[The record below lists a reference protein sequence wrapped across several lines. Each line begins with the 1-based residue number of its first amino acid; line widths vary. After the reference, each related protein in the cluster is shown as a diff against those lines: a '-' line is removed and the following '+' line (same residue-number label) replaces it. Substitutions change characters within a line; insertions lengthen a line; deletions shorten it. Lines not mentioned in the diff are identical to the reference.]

1 MTRADARQA
10 LQHAASAA
18 WLASQICRQLGI
30 SSGDPELLAAA
41 DEAIEAAATCDAL
54 ANGLPDLKNPDTA
67 G

>member
-18 WLASQICRQLGI
+18 WLASQICRQIGI
-30 SSGDPELLAAA
+30 SSGDPELQTAA
-41 DEAIEAAATCDAL
+41 DQAIEAAAAFDDL
-54 ANGLPDLKNPDTA
+54 ADGLPDLNPGTA